1 MAVGIVRTEMS
12 GLSGGPGLSQMTLA
26 VQGTGEWNGTLAQS
40 AVNAVRAFWGS
51 LASSMPNDVTLQ
63 TQPAIDVYDELTGAL
78 IDSVVA
84 ATPPTSVTGVSA
96 AAYAAGA
103 GAKID
108 WQTGQILAGRRV
120 VGHTY
125 VVPLS
130 SGAFETDGTIGAT
143 MISSAQ
149 SAINTYLNALNTGS
163 LWHVVWTRPRVGS
176 QSPPGA
182 SVVTSGQMKDKTAF
196 LRGRRD

>member
-1 MAVGIVRTEMS
+1 MAVGIVRTELS
-12 GLSGGPGLSQMTLA
+12 GLAGGPGLSQMTLA

-40 AVNAVRAFWGS
+40 AVNAVRAFW
-51 LASSMPNDVTLQ
+51 ASIAASMPNDVTLQ
-63 TQPAIDVYDELTGAL
+63 TQPAIDVYDDISGQL
-78 IDSVVA
+78 IDSVSA
-84 ATPPTSVTGVSA
+84 SSTPASVVGTVTTG
-96 AAYAAGA
+96 YASGA

-125 VVPLS
+125 VVPL
-130 SGAFETDGTIGAT
+130 GASAYENDGSIVASTIAN
-143 MISSAQ
+143 AQ
-149 SAINTYLNALNTGS
+149 SAINTYLAALNTGS

-182 SVVTSGQMKDKTAF
+182 SVVTSGVMRDKTAF